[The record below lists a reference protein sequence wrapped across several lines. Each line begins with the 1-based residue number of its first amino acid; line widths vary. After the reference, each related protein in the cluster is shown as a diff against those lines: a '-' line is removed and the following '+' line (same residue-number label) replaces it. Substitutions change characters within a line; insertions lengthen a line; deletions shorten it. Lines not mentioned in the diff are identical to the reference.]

1 MDYPPDTTI
10 DAAFESIL
18 DQIDTAR
25 RHADHKDKEELAYW
39 RAQHNGFAKAQAHWL
54 EGIRPNYTGAAY
66 LVRSATRPDAIVHRV
81 RRVGGVW
88 LCSCEATAF
97 CWHTALI
104 SAIDHATDAAD
115 RTISYEDARAALDEC
130 FV

>member
-1 MDYPPDTTI
+1 MDYPPDTAI
-10 DAAFESIL
+10 GAAFESIL

-25 RHADHKDKEELAYW
+25 RLADLKDKDELAYW

-54 EGIRPNYTGAAY
+54 DGIRPSYTGAAY

-81 RRVGGVW
+81 RRAGGVW

-97 CWHTALI
+97 CWHAALI
-104 SAIDHATDAAD
+104 STIDQAHDEAE
-115 RTISYEDARAALDEC
+115 RTVSDDDARAALDEC

>member
-1 MDYPPDTTI
+1 MDFPPDTTI
-10 DAAFESIL
+10 DAAFEQIL

-25 RHADHKDKEELAYW
+25 RLADQKDKEELTYW
-39 RAQHNGFAKAQAHWL
+39 RSQHNGFAKAQAHWVD
-54 EGIRPNYTGAAY
+54 GIRPSYTGAAY

-81 RRVGGVW
+81 RQAGGVW

-104 SAIDHATDAAD
+104 SAVDHATDATE
-115 RTISYEDARAALDEC
+115 RTIGYEDARAALDEC